1 MDKSNNSNNGSSWSL
16 TSVSPLLQRQK
27 QLSGSTSSLPPESKV
42 DINTRDKKGRNT
54 LFYAA
59 RNGDVEVAKKYL
71 ESGGDINR
79 ADNFGV
85 SPLHEA
91 TERSKIDIIELLV
104 QFGCNLNIK
113 NILGQTPLMR
123 AVLYDD
129 LEVVKIL
136 HKAGADL
143 DERDCTGKTALMI
156 GLQESR
162 EDGITY
168 LLHAGSNVHLQ
179 DRLGQSALYITM
191 KEAKRTSNE
200 IIRKLLKAGYDYNRD
215 SHWLKTSEMED
226 LQKLEQDSHHHSGIL
241 HKIASKVKGKHHH
254 HPQKNGSSEQD

>member
-1 MDKSNNSNNGSSWSL
+1 MDKTTNSNNGSSWSL

-27 QLSGSTSSLPPESKV
+27 QMSGSTASLPSEDKV
-42 DINTRDKKGRNT
+42 DIATRDKKGRNA

-59 RNGDVEVAKKYL
+59 RNGDVQLARKYL
-71 ESGGDINR
+71 ESGGDVNR

-104 QFGCNLNIK
+104 QSDCNLNVK

-162 EDGITY
+162 EDVISY

-179 DRLGQSALYITM
+179 DKLGQTALYIAM
-191 KEAKRTSNE
+191 KEAKRTSDE
-200 IIRKLLKAGYDYNRD
+200 SIRKLLKAGYDYNRD
-215 SHWLKTSEMED
+215 SHWLKSSEMDD
-226 LQKLEQDSHHHSGIL
+226 LQKLELESHQHSGIL
-241 HKIASKVKGKHHH
+241 HKIASKVKGKHHQH
-254 HPQKNGSSEQD
+254 KNESSEQD